1 MTHRQ
6 AGQKALEALMG
17 ENRVAMFAVAA
28 ARPDLGAFYGAFSP
42 LCFTLLGLWLIVVQT
57 RHSEWRHSAIH
68 RSRAYTLSLN
78 FSLPGMM
85 GLLSLVDPSNATLW
99 RVAFGCVAFSGALVL
114 LWMALLGPG
123 RGKHPPLS
131 VLTTT
136 VATLLYLVVGLVAV
150 APRVVKGVG
159 IHLRPLECEE
169 ILLSTLVF
177 IAVNVAWMLI
187 FDEVEVKEGG
197 AAVEGEGQ

>member
-1 MTHRQ
+1 
-6 AGQKALEALMG
+6 
-17 ENRVAMFAVAA
+17 MFAFAA
-28 ARPDLGAFYGAFSP
+28 AGSNLGAFYGAFSP

-78 FSLPGMM
+78 FALPGMM
-85 GLLSLVDPSNATLW
+85 GLLSLVDPANSTLW
-99 RVAFGCVAFSGALVL
+99 RVSFACVAFAGVLVL
-114 LWMALLGPG
+114 LWMAFLGPG
-123 RGKHPPLS
+123 RGKHPPLAMA
-131 VLTTT
+131 TTSLAT
-136 VATLLYLVVGLVAV
+136 VLYLVIGLLAV
-150 APRVVKGVG
+150 APHLVKDVG

-187 FDEVEVKEGG
+187 FDD
-197 AAVEGEGQ
+197 VEGTEEKAPAG